1 MQKAKKNEKK
11 FGKVKKSLYLC
22 IGLGII
28 ARLNKNLHKQKN
40 NFMYKFKS
48 RAKSAEQVNLAFGWI
63 SQNIASN
70 PINNSSFQS
79 TGDQADAD
87 RFWLET
93 KDMECVQYQVF
104 FCVDYDPHRKCQV

>member
-1 MQKAKKNEKK
+1 MHRVRDNSPIKQFSQK
-11 FGKVKKSLYLC
+11 
-22 IGLGII
+22 
-28 ARLNKNLHKQKN
+28 KQ
-40 NFMYKFKS
+40 FTMYKFMP
-48 RAKSAEQVNLAFGWI
+48 RAKSAEQINLAFGWI

-79 TGDQADAD
+79 IGDQADAD

-93 KDMECVQYQVF
+93 EHMECVQYQVF